1 MARIPEVYSGYDS
14 PDCWSNSELPS
25 TSGEENQWS
34 GLFYVL
40 EGTLARKK
48 IGLDY
53 FPVDVSWD
61 QSVKIFK
68 AKYGLKGIGFLL
80 SIWQSIYTEGYF
92 VAWGEDEQLLFSSE
106 NGLTESETMEMVS
119 FSADKGIFDKHTF
132 DEHRIL
138 TSKGIQKRYLEACTK
153 RSEVVFQ
160 KEYLLINPKLPSSSR
175 VAITIESFTESESGD
190 TESKRVEKESVGM
203 EKEPAETQRKGEE
216 RKGEERKEELAT
228 QQQQNTN
235 INALFFSLSSRQPNA
250 FEAKTLV
257 EIKNAYPQDKIEY
270 AFKEAGN
277 AGANLKYVLAVLE
290 GRGKKN
296 NQEVGIYRTPKGPLD
311 GWKPPHVIE
320 LERLAREQAANA
332 GQ

>member
-1 MARIPEVYSGYDS
+1 M
-14 PDCWSNSELPS
+14 
-25 TSGEENQWS
+25 
-34 GLFYVL
+34 
-40 EGTLARKK
+40 ARKK

-61 QSVKIFK
+61 QSVKVFK
-68 AKYGLKGIGFLL
+68 AKYGLQGIGFLL
-80 SIWQSIYTEGYF
+80 AIWQSIYAEGYF
-92 VAWGEDEQLLFSSE
+92 AAWGEDEQLLFSSE
-106 NGLTESETMEMVS
+106 NGLSESETSEMVS
-119 FSADKGIFDKHTF
+119 FSMDKGIFDRSIFEAHGV
-132 DEHRIL
+132 L
-138 TSKGIQKRYLEACTK
+138 TSHGIQKRYLEACFK
-153 RSEVVFQ
+153 RSEIIFQ
-160 KEYLLINPKLPSSSR
+160 KEYLLINPKLSASSR
-175 VAITIESFTESESGD
+175 ATITVENFKVSKTSVVETER
-190 TESKRVEKESVGM
+190 TEKGAERTEKG
-203 EKEPAETQRKGEE
+203 PAETQRKGEE
-216 RKGEERKEELAT
+216 RKGEERKQNIIPH
-228 QQQQNTN
+228 QQQKTN

-296 NQEVGIYRTPKGPLD
+296 NQEGGIYRTPKGPLD

-320 LERLAREQAANA
+320 LEKLAREQAANA

>member
-1 MARIPEVYSGYDS
+1 M
-14 PDCWSNSELPS
+14 
-25 TSGEENQWS
+25 
-34 GLFYVL
+34 
-40 EGTLARKK
+40 ARKK

-190 TESKRVEKESVGM
+190 MESERAEKESVRM
-203 EKEPAETQRKGEE
+203 EKEPVGTQRKGEE
-216 RKGEERKEELAT
+216 RKGEESKRG
-228 QQQQNTN
+228 QQNIIPHPAQNTN
-235 INALFFSLSSRQPNA
+235 INALFFSLANRQPNG

-257 EIKNAYPQDKIEY
+257 EIKNTYPQDKIEY

-290 GRGKKN
+290 GKGKKN
-296 NQEVGIYRTPKGPLD
+296 TSSGGTYVTPKSQLD

-320 LERLAREQAANA
+320 LERIAKEQAANA
-332 GQ
+332 G